1 MRISERQ
8 KYWVANRRIEKGRT
22 DNTSAL
28 DILSTQKRINKIH
41 DDPIGVV
48 RGLKLKDRLAEIKS
62 FKENI
67 DYSKGFLDVTETAIS
82 NLHQRIERAQELAI
96 SMANDTYDGINRNI
110 TSKEV
115 KEIMNEVS
123 SLANSKYG
131 AKYVFSGFRS
141 LSPAV
146 DLEGNF
152 LGDDGQIFLQIGE
165 EQYKR
170 INIPGRE
177 LFEANPEERSEGHF
191 NLIDALGLLLHGLNH
206 NDKDAIYKSI
216 GEFSFQLDKL
226 SSFQA
231 SVGATWKAIEDADQ
245 KLDYDQLQKTSF
257 LSKIED
263 ADIYKA
269 TSDFKR
275 TESVLQSTLLAS
287 NKLLQPSLL
296 NFLQ

>member
-1 MRISERQ
+1 MRVSERQ
-8 KYWVANRRIEKGRT
+8 KYWVANRRIDKSRAN
-22 DNTSAL
+22 NTGAL
-28 DILSTQKRINKIH
+28 DTLSTQKRMNKLH
-41 DDPIGVV
+41 DDPIGAV
-48 RGLKLKDRLAEIKS
+48 RSLKLKDRLAEIKAY
-62 FKENI
+62 KDNI

-82 NLHQRIERAQELAI
+82 NLRQRLGRAQELAL
-96 SMANDTYDGINRNI
+96 SMANDTFDGTNRKI

-115 KEIMNEVS
+115 KELINDVS
-123 SLANSKYG
+123 TLANSKYG

-146 DLEGNF
+146 DLDGNF

-177 LFEANPEERSEGHF
+177 LFEASAEERAEGHF
-191 NLIDALGLLLHGLNH
+191 NLLDSLGLLLHGLH
-206 NDKDAIYKSI
+206 NDDKSAIYKSI
-216 GEFSFQLDKL
+216 EEFSFQLNKL

-245 KLDYDQLQKTSF
+245 KLDYDELQKTTF

-275 TESVLQSTLLAS
+275 TEAVLQSTLLAS